1 MSKSSGAAS
10 KIRLV
15 RWRRYCS
22 IPAVFVFQ
30 NLFSSISKNLRA
42 VVFLT
47 AFFPVAADC
56 ATGLAD
62 DGNGFAATSGSSPKK
77 KSSTAPAKPTSKPTP
92 KTAPK
97 KTAEPAKPAKPATL
111 AREPYLGAI
120 VVDAD
125 SGLAVFE
132 DRADAQGYPASVL
145 KLMLLLTAMEQIRD
159 GRLTL
164 QDEVPV
170 SARAVLDEGADLQLK
185 EGEIFTVEDMLYALM
200 IHSANDAAVA
210 MAEKLGG
217 SVEGYLEHINR
228 RAQELGM
235 KNSHFVSPNGLGPA
249 NGQAPFDLTTPRDLS
264 LLCLEILKFPD
275 ALRFTSAREKVF
287 RPDGGARRVRM
298 ETHNYIL
305 DSVKGCDGLKTGYIR
320 AAGYCIAGT
329 AKRGDRRL
337 VVVIL
342 GATSEASRNK
352 WAGKLLDKGFTTV
365 P

>member
-1 MSKSSGAAS
+1 MPKFSYLLKSLRAMVFVAGLFPAVACCAPDLGGADPLAVTAGSKSKKAAS
-10 KIRLV
+10 
-15 RWRRYCS
+15 
-22 IPAVFVFQ
+22 
-30 NLFSSISKNLRA
+30 
-42 VVFLT
+42 
-47 AFFPVAADC
+47 
-56 ATGLAD
+56 
-62 DGNGFAATSGSSPKK
+62 
-77 KSSTAPAKPTSKPTP
+77 APAKPM
-92 KTAPK
+92 PK
-97 KTAEPAKPAKPATL
+97 KVAVPAKPAPAAKPAKPATL

-125 SGLAVFE
+125 SGQTVFE

-170 SARAVLDEGADLQLK
+170 SARAVLNEGADLQLK
-185 EGEIFTVEDMLYALM
+185 EDEVFTAEDMLYALM

-217 SVEGYLEHINR
+217 SVEGYLAHINR

-235 KNSHFVSPNGLGPA
+235 KNSHFVSPSGLGPA
-249 NGQAPFDLTTPRDLS
+249 NPGEPHDLTTPRDLS
-264 LLCLEILKFPD
+264 LLCMEILKHPE
-275 ALRFTSAREKVF
+275 ALRFTSARDRIF
-287 RPDGGARRVRM
+287 RPDGGARRVKM

-342 GATSEASRNK
+342 GATSETSRNK
-352 WAGKLLDKGFTTV
+352 WAGKLLDKGFITV